1 METGSPSLLEG
12 IKETYFFTK
21 GGALYGCFFLT
32 DEPKTIEASVSHI
45 GAHTVFSVKDIEES
59 LDLIAKSGGTTH
71 AGKTS
76 FGPFG
81 GSVARFVD
89 TEGNIMGIYAMN

>member
-1 METGSPSLLEG
+1 METGSPSLVEG

-32 DEPKTIEASVSHI
+32 EEPKPAETSISHI
-45 GAHTVFSVKDIEES
+45 GPHTVFSVKDIEES
-59 LDLIAKSGGTTH
+59 LDLIEKSGGKTH
-71 AGKTS
+71 ARKTS

-81 GSVARFVD
+81 GFIARFID
-89 TEGNIMGIYAMN
+89 TEGNIMGLYSLN